1 MAKGFEVRKFMT
13 VDMGLSGNNLV
24 VYAFLW
30 NETNGGTKTYT
41 DGYMRISEAAG
52 VTIPTV
58 YNVLEKLRSRGAIS
72 YDNLQDGIEIV
83 KQC

>member
-1 MAKGFEVRKFMT
+1 MTKGFEVRKFMT

-30 NETNGGTKTYT
+30 NETNGGTKRYT

>member
-1 MAKGFEVRKFMT
+1 MTKGFEVRRFMT

-30 NETNGGTKTYT
+30 NETDGGMKTYT

-52 VTIPTV
+52 VTVPTV
-58 YNVLEKLRSRGAIS
+58 YNVLEKLKGRGMIT

-83 KQC
+83 KQF

>member
-1 MAKGFEVRKFMT
+1 MTKGFEVRKFMT

-72 YDNLQDGIEIV
+72 YNNLQDGIEIV

>member
-1 MAKGFEVRKFMT
+1 MTKGFEVRKFMT

-83 KQC
+83 KQF

>member
-1 MAKGFEVRKFMT
+1 MTKGFEVRKFMT
-13 VDMGLSGNNLV
+13 VDIGLSGNNLV

-30 NETNGGTKTYT
+30 NQTNGGTKPYM

>member
-1 MAKGFEVRKFMT
+1 MTKGFEVRRFMT

-30 NETNGGTKTYT
+30 NETNGGKKTYT

-72 YDNLQDGIEIV
+72 YDNLQDGIQIV

>member
-1 MAKGFEVRKFMT
+1 MTKGFEVRKFMT

>member
-72 YDNLQDGIEIV
+72 YDNLQDGIHIV

>member
-1 MAKGFEVRKFMT
+1 MAKGFEVRRFMT

>member
-1 MAKGFEVRKFMT
+1 MSKGFEVKRFMT

-24 VYAFLW
+24 VFAFLW
-30 NETNGGTKTYT
+30 NETDGGMKTYT

>member
-1 MAKGFEVRKFMT
+1 MAKGFEVRRFMT

-30 NETNGGTKTYT
+30 SETDMGEKRYT
-41 DGYMRISEAAG
+41 DGYTRISEAAG
-52 VTIPTV
+52 VSVPTV

>member
-1 MAKGFEVRKFMT
+1 MT

>member
-1 MAKGFEVRKFMT
+1 MTKGFEVKRFMT

-30 NETNGGTKTYT
+30 NETNGGEKPYT

>member
-1 MAKGFEVRKFMT
+1 MTKGFEVKRFMT

-30 NETNGGTKTYT
+30 NETVGGMKTYT
-41 DGYMRISEAAG
+41 VGYLRISEAAG
-52 VTIPTV
+52 VTVPTV
-58 YNVLEKLRSRGAIS
+58 YNVLEKLKGRGMIS

-83 KQC
+83 KQF

>member
-1 MAKGFEVRKFMT
+1 MTKGFEVRKFMT

-30 NETNGGTKTYT
+30 NQTNGGTKTYT

>member
-1 MAKGFEVRKFMT
+1 MTKGFEVRKFMT

-30 NETNGGTKTYT
+30 NQTNGGTKPYT
-41 DGYMRISEAAG
+41 DGYMRISEAVG

>member
-30 NETNGGTKTYT
+30 NETDGGEKPYT

-52 VTIPTV
+52 VTVPTV
-58 YNVLEKLRSRGAIS
+58 YNVLEKLKGRGMIT
-72 YDNLQDGIEIV
+72 YDNLQDGIQIV

>member
-1 MAKGFEVRKFMT
+1 MSKGFEVKRFMT

>member
-1 MAKGFEVRKFMT
+1 MAKGFEVRRFMT

-72 YDNLQDGIEIV
+72 YDKLQDGIQIV

>member
-1 MAKGFEVRKFMT
+1 MAKGFEVKRFMT

>member
-1 MAKGFEVRKFMT
+1 MTKGFEVRKFMT

-72 YDNLQDGIEIV
+72 YDNLQDGIQIV

>member
-1 MAKGFEVRKFMT
+1 MTKGFEVRRFMT